1 MRILAQLAGAVLLVT
16 PVFAQLEGPSPLEV
30 HLPVWTQGEPLTLDG
45 MAASVNGGPA
55 AITKL
60 ATPDDDL
67 VLLVVLDLT
76 DDLAAVEQ
84 ARQALIDR
92 INTFPANHI
101 VGVLSSQNGL
111 RVLTEPTDNREAIAA
126 AIRSHP
132 VGGRA
137 GLLETIEQAAQIG
150 TSMISASGVRLAVLY
165 LTDSD
170 IGNYRE
176 NFTNPTVNN
185 SDSGDLSRRF
195 PDVLVRERMQR
206 ALQALAATD
215 VPIFIS
221 HLAYRS
227 DQLNEAYQTGLISLA
242 ASTGGSA
249 NISRSISEIPTAI
262 DSLVER
268 IRGHYSLAVALP
280 SDADTR
286 KLSFLIDTDKGLHLD
301 YRADY
306 VLHP

>member
-1 MRILAQLAGAVLLVT
+1 MRVWLQFALAALLAA
-16 PVFAQLEGPSPLEV
+16 PAFAQLEGPPQLEV
-30 HLPVWTQGEPLTLDG
+30 HLPVWTQGEPLTLEG

-55 AITKL
+55 EITRL

-84 ARQALIDR
+84 ARRALIER
-92 INTFPANHI
+92 INAFPSNHI
-101 VGVLSSQNGL
+101 VGVLSAQNGL

-126 AIRSHP
+126 AIRSQP

-137 GLLETIEQAAQIG
+137 GLLETIEQAARIG
-150 TSMISASGVRLAVLY
+150 TAMISASGVRLAILY

-195 PDVLVRERMQR
+195 PDVLVRERVQR
-206 ALQALAATD
+206 ILQALAATD
-215 VPIFIS
+215 VPVFIS
-221 HLAYRS
+221 HLAYRN
-227 DQLNEAYQTGLISLA
+227 DQLNVAYQTGLISLA

-249 NISRSISEIPTAI
+249 TISRSIAEIPAAI

-280 SDADTR
+280 SGAGTR
-286 KLSFLIDTDKGLHLD
+286 KLSVLIDTTTGQPLD
-301 YRADY
+301 YRANY
-306 VLHP
+306 VLNP